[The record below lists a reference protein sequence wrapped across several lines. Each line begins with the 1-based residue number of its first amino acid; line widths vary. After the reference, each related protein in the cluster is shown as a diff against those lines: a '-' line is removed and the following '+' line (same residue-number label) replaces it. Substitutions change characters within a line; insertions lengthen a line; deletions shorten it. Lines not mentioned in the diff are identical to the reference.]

1 MNTLNTNFEENAGN
15 LSCEIVGFL
24 VDLQNG
30 KRNFQ
35 IGKRKWTSKRSK
47 RKRQN
52 GMDFIKDS
60 AVKTVNGIKTE
71 FAKTVKRERQDGE
84 TERQNGKTKTDKT
97 AKGQWKS
104 KRLNAKQWNHNDKTV
119 KTVNGKTANG
129 KNGKRQNGQF
139 WNGKRKRSKRKVL
152 IY

>member
-1 MNTLNTNFEENAGN
+1 MLT
-15 LSCEIVGFL
+15 L

-35 IGKRKWTSKRSK
+35 IGKRKWASKRSK

-52 GMDFIKDS
+52 GIDFITDS

-71 FAKTVKRERQDGE
+71 FAKTAKRERQNNE
-84 TERQNGKTKTDKT
+84 TEQQNGKTETDKT
-97 AKGQWKS
+97 AKRPVKIETAKCKS
-104 KRLNAKQWNHNDKTV
+104 QNGKTV

-139 WNGKRKRSKRKVL
+139 WNGKRKRSKRTVL

>member
-1 MNTLNTNFEENAGN
+1 MSSFWKSAQGILA
-15 LSCEIVGFL
+15 L

-30 KRNFQ
+30 QQNFQ
-35 IGKRKWTSKRSK
+35 IGKRKWASKRSK

-71 FAKTVKRERQDGE
+71 FAKTAKRERQNGE
-84 TERQNGKTKTDKT
+84 TERQNGKTETGKT
-97 AKGQWKS
+97 AKRPVKLETANT
-104 KRLNAKQWNHNDKTV
+104 KRWNQNGKTV

-129 KNGKRQNGQF
+129 QNGKRSKRSVLKR
-139 WNGKRKRSKRKVL
+139 KRKRSKRTVL

>member
-1 MNTLNTNFEENAGN
+1 MVAKVASVNQRKRKEQIEFRMSETVFRPFSGN
-15 LSCEIVGFL
+15 VRTL

-35 IGKRKWTSKRSK
+35 IGKRKWASKRSK

-71 FAKTVKRERQDGE
+71 FAKTAKRERQNGE
-84 TERQNGKTKTDKT
+84 TERQNGKTETDKT
-97 AKGQWKS
+97 AKRPVKI
-104 KRLNAKQWNHNDKTV
+104 KTAKCKTV
-119 KTVNGKTANG
+119 KPKWQNGQ
-129 KNGKRQNGQF
+129 NGKRQNG
-139 WNGKRKRSKRKVL
+139 KR
-152 IY
+152 

>member
-1 MNTLNTNFEENAGN
+1 MPKRVPAHKKKSTPCFSRKSEVALT
-15 LSCEIVGFL
+15 L

-35 IGKRKWTSKRSK
+35 IGKRKWASKRSK

-71 FAKTVKRERQDGE
+71 FAKTAKRERQNGE
-84 TERQNGKTKTDKT
+84 TERQNGKTETDKT
-97 AKGQWKS
+97 AS
-104 KRLNAKQWNHNDKTV
+104 ENR
-119 KTVNGKTANG
+119 NG
-129 KNGKRQNGQF
+129 
-139 WNGKRKRSKRKVL
+139 
-152 IY
+152 

>member
-1 MNTLNTNFEENAGN
+1 MLNLVKTIGT
-15 LSCEIVGFL
+15 L

-35 IGKRKWTSKRSK
+35 IGKRKWASKRSK

-71 FAKTVKRERQDGE
+71 FAKTAKQERQNGE
-84 TERQNGKTKTDKT
+84 TERQNGKTETDKT
-97 AKGQWKS
+97 AKRPVKI
-104 KRLNAKQWNHNDKTV
+104 KTAKCKTV
-119 KTVNGKTANG
+119 KPKWQNGQ
-129 KNGKRQNGQF
+129 NGKRQNG
-139 WNGKRKRSKRKVL
+139 KR
-152 IY
+152 